1 MPGTKIVTHQSLVDP
16 CKMLFPPLQVKLDL
30 MKDFV
35 KALDRN
41 DSAFSFLCEKFPRLS
56 TEKIKEGVLFFFFFF
71 FCPALQPGVG
81 LGLLDD
87 QPPLVPISRL
97 LCPASNSHFP

>member
-1 MPGTKIVTHQSLVDP
+1 MPGTKIVAHQPLVDP
-16 CKMLFPPLQVKLDL
+16 CKMLLPLLQVKLDL

-41 DSAFSFLCEKFPRLS
+41 DLTFSFLCEKFPRLS
-56 TEKIKEGVLFFFFFF
+56 TEKIKEGVLFFFI